1 MKARSRG
8 LSVPRHITF
17 RTTTHSSSSSSQP
30 SPLTPNMPV
39 SDSAV
44 QIEIFTR
51 GRSHFRDS
59 LMSNS
64 TTTSSS
70 IYPNSTSTSSHS
82 AAESSIFPPSL
93 GDYEDASSFTPR
105 IVGQDREKGEME
117 FDMDDVQYRLK
128 LLVKNSYFLPP
139 AHSKPSPVSLA
150 PPPALNNTNKATP
163 AGFLGLFGLG
173 KSKSKPVTP
182 VTASPP
188 AAVGPILR
196 TTSDNTTASGRVPAR
211 PHQSHP
217 FSAPHA
223 TYTHNNPAS
232 RVVVLRE
239 KMEDLEEAAKQAEKD
254 IKSKVDSRKANAR
267 QGQTTATP
275 RQVDYYIDPTSMI
288 DPTDAVDLP
297 PPSAS
302 YPFTVQASMAHGL
315 GIKDSLGA
323 DVLADRLPPSPG
335 MWSTSSGVQEHG
347 WRKALLHEAVSHSLH
362 NTSDSSFVTAS
373 PPEKMED
380 LPSFRSEDLDERI
393 ASAGEGPEG
402 EDRPVS
408 STPKRQLAIGR
419 PIVDPEQLHQLN
431 ASSDESVL
439 QFSPV
444 KSIRPLPPTVLP
456 TGDGLSPTRA
466 WISTLE
472 EPQRAETP
480 AMAHALA
487 PPPRRFSSLSQ
498 GDPPLSRLV
507 FKDVDASNTT
517 GDQSN
522 SVLLLRRVASDGA
535 LPEERAALVMTPP
548 PAAVSRTVSTSTSI
562 PLTSASGTMPSFTF
576 SSTQASS
583 SQQIDGPIYSEDES
597 AYNTPSG
604 EIDEPPPRPSI
615 SLSVQ
620 SHERPSLNISEFEDH
635 PSPTVSAFQDAVF
648 GSCRTPSPLF
658 RRSHA
663 SFVERPLTG
672 SSNASSQPPS
682 VPLSQPPASSAP
694 SVRAMAMSPPPR
706 ASSSLG
712 PTVLPP
718 PPRSPGK
725 PVYRP
730 STSGSSR
737 SGLSLSSNDK
747 SHSSTPLPSTRNPQQ
762 SPEQGSLIESASYL
776 SSPTSPNSQSISN
789 SDQSSARHQSS
800 SSLAERRGH
809 PTSSLS
815 LLHIPSVTYPH
826 AIHSAPAPSSP
837 ADFFDRIQSQPNA
850 MDDLETS
857 DDGSSSSEDED
868 DTSSSHKYGK
878 PLPPEQRTI
887 VMDPQPQ
894 AMSSAFPSSSQ
905 PQPQSQSRAST
916 STTASSRPPPT
927 RVYDRPRA
935 ISSTSQRTPI
945 MRLGNHSTPQLSPSP
960 GLDKAFPSFD
970 ITNDIHKPIA
980 NIAERATYFASRK
993 KDGMKPTHFLPIG
1006 GEQLYRRP
1014 SINSNKSPT
1023 ASGFNTAGSSASS
1036 LNLPK
1041 AGPST
1046 GSGIVRNLSARRPA
1060 TADAVAGKQS
1070 SNPAIRRESIQRFDG
1085 MLLQHMA
1092 AERDTLKRITTN
1104 FSQNPRSSQTYS
1116 RP

>member
-8 LSVPRHITF
+8 LSVPRNITF
-17 RTTTHSSSSSSQP
+17 RAATNSTSSSSQP

-39 SDSAV
+39 SDSGV
-44 QIEIFTR
+44 QIEIIAR

-59 LMSNS
+59 MISNS
-64 TTTSSS
+64 TATSSS
-70 IYPNSTSTSSHS
+70 IYPNSTSTSSRS
-82 AAESSIFPPSL
+82 AAESLFPPSL

-105 IVGQDREKGEME
+105 IAGQDMEKGDME
-117 FDMDDVQYRLK
+117 FDIDDVQYRLK

-139 AHSKPSPVSLA
+139 AHSKPTPVSLA
-150 PPPALNNTNKATP
+150 PPPAANANKATP
-163 AGFLGLFGLG
+163 TGFLGLFGLG
-173 KSKSKPVTP
+173 KSKSKPATP

-188 AAVGPILR
+188 VEAGPILR
-196 TTSDNTTASGRVPAR
+196 TTSDNTTASGRVPVR

-223 TYTHNNPAS
+223 RNNPAS

-254 IKSKVDSRKANAR
+254 IKSKVDSRKANA
-267 QGQTTATP
+267 QTATQ
-275 RQVDYYIDPTSMI
+275 RQDDYYIDPTSMI

-297 PPSAS
+297 PPSES
-302 YPFTVQASMAHGL
+302 YPFAVQASMAHGL

-323 DVLADRLPPSPG
+323 AVLADRLPPSPG
-335 MWSTSSGVQEHG
+335 MWSTSSGPEDG

-362 NTSDSSFVTAS
+362 NTSDSSFVSAS
-373 PPEKMED
+373 PPEKMEE

-393 ASAGEGPEG
+393 ASGGEGPEG

-408 STPKRQLAIGR
+408 STPKRQVALGR
-419 PIVDPEQLHQLN
+419 PIVDPDQLHHLN
-431 ASSDESVL
+431 GSSDESVL
-439 QFSPV
+439 QTSPT
-444 KSIRPLPPTVLP
+444 KSMRTLPLAVLP
-456 TGDGLSPTRA
+456 TGGGLSPTRP

-480 AMAHALA
+480 AMAHGLA

-498 GDPPLSRLV
+498 GDHPYSRLI
-507 FKDVDASNTT
+507 FKDADASNTT
-517 GDQSN
+517 AEQSN
-522 SVLLLRRVASDGA
+522 SMQLLRRVASDGA
-535 LPEERAALVMTPP
+535 LPDHEERAALVMTPP
-548 PAAVSRTVSTSTSI
+548 PATVSRTVSTSASASVL
-562 PLTSASGTMPSFTF
+562 LTSTSGTMPSFTF
-576 SSTQASS
+576 SSTQASVS
-583 SQQIDGPIYSEDES
+583 HPIDGPSYSEDES

-604 EIDEPPPRPSI
+604 DIDEPPPRPSI

-620 SHERPSLNISEFEDH
+620 SVERPSLNVSEFDGN

-663 SFVERPLTG
+663 SLADRPLT
-672 SSNASSQPPS
+672 SSSLASSQPPS
-682 VPLSQPPASSAP
+682 ATLP
-694 SVRAMAMSPPPR
+694 SPSEPTFRTTAMSPPPR

-747 SHSSTPLPSTRNPQQ
+747 SHSSTPLPSLTSNPQQ
-762 SPEQGSLIESASYL
+762 NPEAGSLIETASSYL
-776 SSPTSPNSQSISN
+776 ASPSSPNSYSN
-789 SDQSSARHQSS
+789 SDPSSARHQYSP
-800 SSLAERRGH
+800 SLAERRGH

-815 LLHIPSVTYPH
+815 LLHIPSVAYPH

-837 ADFFDRIQSQPNA
+837 ADFFDRIQTQPNA

-857 DDGSSSSEDED
+857 DDGSSSSSDDDMED
-868 DTSSSHKYGK
+868 DASSNHKYGK

-887 VMDPQPQ
+887 LMDPQSQ
-894 AMSSAFPSSSQ
+894 AMPMPRAPPPQSQ
-905 PQPQSQSRAST
+905 PQPQPQSRLST
-916 STTASSRPPPT
+916 STASSSRLPPA
-927 RVYDRPRA
+927 RAYDRPRA

-960 GLDKAFPSFD
+960 GLDKTFPSFD
-970 ITNDIHKPIA
+970 LAFDPHKPVG
-980 NIAERATYFASRK
+980 NIAERKSYFASKK
-993 KDGMKPTHFLPIG
+993 KDGVKSSHFLPIG

-1023 ASGFNTAGSSASS
+1023 SSRFNMAGPIGSNSNFS
-1036 LNLPK
+1036 K

-1046 GSGIVRNLSARRPA
+1046 SSSVTKTAGARRPA
-1060 TADAVAGKQS
+1060 TADAVAGKQTQT
-1070 SNPAIRRESIQRFDG
+1070 PAFRRESIQRFDG

-1104 FSQNPRSSQTYS
+1104 FSQNSRSSETHY